1 MAADNSNIG
10 SVEEQQ
16 RMRLFMDE
24 LYPHYQGL
32 YAFAYRLTND
42 SVAADDLIQ
51 ETFLRAWNGIGSY
64 VPGSNA
70 KAWLYTVCKNTFI
83 NQYRAN
89 LRKMKVEQYDDVAAR
104 HNEEESKKPK
114 MLSLHQEMYSRL
126 IGDEVMNA
134 LGALNPDQRIAI
146 LLDLEDFTYEEIAK
160 IMDCPVGTVRSRL
173 SRGREILKE
182 KLYTYA
188 ISEGIGARSREDITL
203 TAG

>member
-1 MAADNSNIG
+1 MAANNSNIG
-10 SVEEQQ
+10 NMDEQR

-51 ETFLRAWNGIGSY
+51 ETFLRAWNGIDGY
-64 VPGSNA
+64 TPGSNA
-70 KAWLYTVCKNTFI
+70 RAWLYTVCRNTFI

-89 LRKMKVEQYDDVAAR
+89 HRRMKVEQYDDIVAR
-104 HNEEESKKPK
+104 HNEDESKQPK
-114 MLSLHQEMYSRL
+114 GLNLHQEMYSRL
-126 IGDEVMNA
+126 IGDEVMSA

-146 LLDLEDFTYEEIAK
+146 LLDLEDFTYEEIA
-160 IMDCPVGTVRSRL
+160 IIVDCPVGTVRSRL
-173 SRGREILKE
+173 SRGREVLKE
-182 KLYTYA
+182 KLHAYA
-188 ISEGIGARSREDITL
+188 ISEGIGVRNQEDHTL